1 MTMMRI
7 YNIREAA
14 SRNALL
20 TYPPFTV
27 SPSECLC
34 TLAAGSFGGGR
45 ARAALESKFSRFSQ
59 PDEAHFPSEKLTAL
73 RHIVLYRTH
82 LGEGRGIGYALHPT
96 TASNAGGAAT
106 TLHARAFTSSGRM
119 PVWGRPHCISQSLS
133 NRRPVRRHGLRS
145 HGMLCRC
152 GMETWLHGT
161 LAACTTLSQ
170 QHMTCFA

>member
-45 ARAALESKFSRFSQ
+45 ARAALESKFSRFSH

-82 LGEGRGIGYALHPT
+82 LEAKGGASDTLYTTPVTPEGRPLHCTRALSPHPVGCQF
-96 TASNAGGAAT
+96 GGAHIVSRNLCLIAAPYGAT
-106 TLHARAFTSSGRM
+106 DFVHTVCSVDAAWRHGCMGRLLHAQ
-119 PVWGRPHCISQSLS
+119 HCL
-133 NRRPVRRHGLRS
+133 NN
-145 HGMLCRC
+145 
-152 GMETWLHGT
+152 T
-161 LAACTTLSQ
+161 
-170 QHMTCFA
+170 